1 MTCYLVGKKEK
12 QGSKGWQPK
21 RRKPDWKQGNP
32 SQKRK
37 AGFLGTQSLSGV
49 WGVPTN
55 PLFIGGGA
63 GMKTGKLAKKKT

>member
-1 MTCYLVGKKEK
+1 MQKKVTATSIQQHPNDLLPGKE
-12 QGSKGWQPK
+12 
-21 RRKPDWKQGNP
+21 
-32 SQKRK
+32 KRK